1 LKNNRYRNLLR
12 LPFLSHLMKN
22 GKARKSRM
30 TIMPVG
36 IMMSGL
42 AMASN
47 GMVYLQ
53 GTGVVM
59 EEKTPPMPG
68 PIRARVAITHSG
80 MRSKR

>member
-1 LKNNRYRNLLR
+1 MRFPY
-12 LPFLSHLMKN
+12 LSHLIKN

-47 GMVYLQ
+47 GMVYLH

-59 EEKTPPMPG
+59 EEKTLPMDG
-68 PIRARVAITHSG
+68 PINARTAIMHSG
-80 MRSKR
+80 MRSRR